1 MAKKYIATHEGEE
14 VSVEITEFE
23 GDQIKITSGDKEWVV
38 DVHQAGSHHYSLIQE
53 GKSYDLRFFHKE
65 DEIQAFLHGEHVYFQ
80 LQDERSHARK
90 ARQQVAGGGAAIEGK
105 AEIKAQMPGKVVTIK
120 VKEGDEVEQGQ
131 GVVVVEAMKM
141 ENEIVAPKTGKV
153 TAVKVAEGNAV
164 ETGTLMVV
172 IE

>member
-1 MAKKYIATHEGEE
+1 MPKKYIATYNEK
-14 VSVEITEFE
+14 EIPIQIEHLE
-23 GDQIKITSGDKEWVV
+23 GDQIKITSGEKDWIV
-38 DVHQAGSHHYSLIQE
+38 DVHQAGPHHYSVIQE
-53 GKSYDLRFFHKE
+53 GKSYDLRFFRKE

-90 ARQQVAGGGAAIEGK
+90 ARQQAAGGGTAIEGK
-105 AEIKAQMPGKVVTIK
+105 AEIKAQMPGKVVMMK
-120 VKEGDEVEQGQ
+120 VKEGDDVEQGQ

-141 ENEIVAPKTGKV
+141 ENEIGAPKTGKV
-153 TAVKVAEGNAV
+153 TAVKVAEGDSV